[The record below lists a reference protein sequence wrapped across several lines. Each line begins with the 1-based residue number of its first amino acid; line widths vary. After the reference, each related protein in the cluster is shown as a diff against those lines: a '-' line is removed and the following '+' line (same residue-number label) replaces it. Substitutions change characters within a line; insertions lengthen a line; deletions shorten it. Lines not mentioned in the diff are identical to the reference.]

1 MARDRKFKLHDGK
14 GGAAITIHVTPRAK
28 QNQIKEILED
38 GTIHLF
44 LTSSKEDQEINK
56 GLIDFLS
63 QLLGIKSGEI
73 EIIGGQH
80 GLDKLI
86 TILNIDAETLQSKI
100 TNLTK

>member
-14 GGAAITIHVTPRAK
+14 GGAALTIHVTPRAK
-28 QNQIKEILED
+28 QNQIKEILND

-63 QLLGIKSGEI
+63 QLLDINSGEI
-73 EIIGGQH
+73 EIIGGKH
-80 GLDKLI
+80 GLDKLV
-86 TILNIDAETLQSKI
+86 TILNVDVDALQSKI
-100 TNLTK
+100 QKSII